1 MRSRGESLCS
11 FLVSSLVVEIQR
23 ISEIKHL
30 ISKWKSDQWMRCYL
44 WIILGDFRLRFCRWS
59 FCRYSFSFT
68 MAVKTEQI
76 HLKKVFVENAKSN
89 KDLRLI
95 NTSDV
100 HLKSRKKKSESL
112 IRKDVELFLYL
123 KISKSIFKQLF
134 TVTQILDDLHF
145 IIFVSSIHGRVLW

>member
-1 MRSRGESLCS
+1 MNEMLPVNYPWRFQAQILQMKLLQVQLQFHYGCENRANSL
-11 FLVSSLVVEIQR
+11 
-23 ISEIKHL
+23 K
-30 ISKWKSDQWMRCYL
+30 
-44 WIILGDFRLRFCRWS
+44 
-59 FCRYSFSFT
+59 
-68 MAVKTEQI
+68 
-76 HLKKVFVENAKSN
+76 KKVFVENAKSN